1 MIKKMINNV
10 KLKFAKSFEESGGNY
25 KEFLFHSALTLT
37 FTSGLSYIFGF
48 VRDRVLTQTFGVSR
62 DLDIYYAS
70 FVIPDILL
78 AVFVTTCVSAALV
91 AIFSE
96 KLNKSKQEA
105 RDYFYNVLSIISTI
119 LIILAILIA
128 IFLPMFTKFLIKD
141 FSQADTELYI
151 TIVRIM
157 LLSPILFAFSNFF
170 GGVLITT
177 KEFFFYGIAPVFY
190 NLGIIFGVF
199 VLVPVFGIKGI
210 AIGTIF
216 GAFLH
221 LGSRVFK
228 GISKVGTPKIS
239 FVWDYDTKKTF
250 KLMIPKIF
258 QIGAWQILLWWFVYI
273 ASSMVEGSVSVYSIA
288 RNFQSMPVSLIGI
301 SIALSAFA
309 TLSHLSASKN
319 MSKFREIVK
328 KKSILI
334 IVLTTISAVIL
345 ALVSK
350 FIIKI
355 LFGGG
360 SFDVDDIQRVS
371 ALLVIYTIS
380 IPFESLM
387 HILTRAHY
395 ALQKTFRPSI
405 IHIIAIFITISI
417 SWYFKDVGI
426 YIIPISFTVGL
437 FVQNVLLYTSYIY
450 LTNKKYGF

>member
-1 MIKKMINNV
+1 MIKKIISKI
-10 KLKFAKSFEESGGNY
+10 KLKFTKSFEESGGSY
-25 KEFLFHSALTLT
+25 KKLVFHSALTLT
-37 FTSGLSYIFGF
+37 ITSGLSYVFGF

-62 DLDIYYAS
+62 ELDIYYAS
-70 FVIPDILL
+70 FVLPDILL

-96 KLNKSKQEA
+96 KLNTSKQEA
-105 RDYFYNVLSIISTI
+105 REYFYNVLSIISTI

-128 IFLPMFTKFLIKD
+128 IFLPLLTRFLIKD
-141 FSQADTELYI
+141 FSQADTELYV

-170 GGVLITT
+170 GGVLIAT

-199 VLVPVFGIKGI
+199 VLAPVFGIKGV
-210 AIGTIF
+210 AIGTVF

-221 LGSRVFK
+221 LASRAYK
-228 GISKVGTPKIS
+228 GILKAGAPKVRFKWTH
-239 FVWDYDTKKTF
+239 DTQKTF

-258 QIGAWQILLWWFVYI
+258 QIGAWQILLWWFVYL
-273 ASSMVEGSVSVYSIA
+273 ASSMSEGSVSVYSIA

-309 TLSHLSASKN
+309 TLAHLSASKN
-319 MSKFREIVK
+319 MPKFREIVK

-334 IVLTTISAVIL
+334 VVLTSGSAVVL
-345 ALVSK
+345 AFLGKLIVSV
-350 FIIKI
+350 

-360 SFDVDDIQRVS
+360 SFGADDVQRVS
-371 ALLVIYTIS
+371 TLLAIYTTS
-380 IPFESLM
+380 IPLESLM

-395 ALQKTFRPSI
+395 ALQKTFRPSM
-405 IHIIAIFITISI
+405 IHIASIILTIGI
-417 SWYFKDVGI
+417 SWYFQNLGI
-426 YIIPISFTVGL
+426 YIIPISFAVGL
-437 FVQNVLLYTSYIY
+437 LVQNVLLYTSYIY
-450 LTNKKYGF
+450 LTNKKYEF